1 MNGFVLPAATL
12 WWRECVR
19 FTRDRTRALSSI
31 VTAVLFW
38 VLIGFGLAGS
48 FTPAG
53 MPAEVG
59 AVEYLYPGTIVF
71 VVLLTAVVGTF
82 SLIEDRREGF
92 LQGVL
97 VAPVPRSAIV
107 LGKVLGGTTIALVQ
121 GAILIPLAPLVGID
135 FDAPGWALALGA
147 LFLMAFALTS
157 LGFIL
162 AWRMESIGGFHGFVN
177 LLLMPM
183 WFLSGALFPV
193 EGAAGVLETV
203 MRLDP
208 VTYGLTA
215 FRQGLYADPTMGP
228 AGPALAWSV
237 TAAFALVTFAVATLL
252 ARRRG

>member
-1 MNGFVLPAATL
+1 MTRFLLAAGTL

-19 FTRDRTRALSSI
+19 FYRDRSRALSSLA
-31 VTAVLFW
+31 TALLFW

-48 FTPAG
+48 FQPAG
-53 MPAEVG
+53 MAQRMG
-59 AVEYLYPGTIVF
+59 SVEYLFPGTIVF

-82 SLIEDRREGF
+82 SLIEDRRAGF

-107 LGKVLGGTTIALVQ
+107 LGKVLGGTTMGVVQ
-121 GAILIPLAPLVGID
+121 GVVLVPLAPLVGIPISVTSV
-135 FDAPGWALALGA
+135 AVGVAA

-162 AWRMESIGGFHGFVN
+162 AWRMESIQGFHGIVN

-193 EGAAGVLETV
+193 EGAAAGLRHV

-208 VTYGLTA
+208 VTYGLAA
-215 FRQGLYADPTMGP
+215 FREGLYAAPGVEAIRPD
-228 AGPALAWSV
+228 LAWGVSI
-237 TAAFALVTFAVATLL
+237 AFAVVTFGVAVTL
-252 ARRRG
+252 ARR